1 MTLEERLQMLQM
13 VHGMNDRL
21 LYLDEKKKMKFVKS
35 IDILFKTYPCPREVR
50 YGAEARIKD
59 GSETN
64 V

>member
-35 IDILFKTYPCPREVR
+35 IDILFK
-50 YGAEARIKD
+50 I
-59 GSETN
+59 
-64 V
+64 